1 MYIAYKVG
9 GLSKQSIRATSFSK
23 EVDYFEEI
31 GQDVYHSQGR
41 LISYFVAGT
50 LGLLT
55 PMYLQAGS
63 ATANWNINQIAF
75 DQVQVPVILNPSA
88 SARDISHV
96 RRVLK
101 ISVTELA
108 KIFGVSRQAVHDW
121 INGGALSSR
130 NAQRLSLLAEVADVF
145 VESGVDISP
154 QMLRRMVG
162 SGQSIL
168 DLFKDGSNIVQ
179 EARQLVMTLSRE
191 ATQRQRMSERLSDRL
206 KVELP
211 VNAFGLAPLHEST

>member
-1 MYIAYKVG
+1 MYAAYKADG
-9 GLSKQSIRATSFSK
+9 PSKQAIRATNFSK
-23 EVDYFEEI
+23 DADHFEEM
-31 GQDVYHSQGR
+31 GRDVSHSQGR
-41 LISYFVAGT
+41 LLSYFVAGT

-75 DQVQVPVILNPSA
+75 DEIQAPTGLNPST
-88 SARDISHV
+88 SARDILHV

-121 INGGALSSR
+121 LNGGALSSR
-130 NAQRLSLLAEVADVF
+130 NAQRLSLIAEVADVF

-154 QMLRRMVG
+154 QMLRRKFG
-162 SGQSIL
+162 TGQSLL
-168 DLFKDGSNIVQ
+168 DSFKDGSNIVQ
-179 EARQLVMTLSRE
+179 EAQQLVSTIARE
-191 ATQRQRMSERLSDRL
+191 ATQRQRMSVRLADRL

-211 VNAFGLAPLHEST
+211 VSAFGLAHLHEKT